1 MKKRWKKT
9 AAAVFMIIALVC
21 LAGVFLIRDSAENL
35 ELTRY
40 TAENAGLPESFA
52 GFKIVQLSDFH
63 GAEFVDDIVA
73 LVKAEKPDIIALT
86 GDFITDGGDLPAV
99 RELAQRLTDICDVYF
114 VSGNHDFA
122 SGKIDEL
129 SDILKACGVKYLR
142 NEYVVLER
150 RGERIVLAG
159 VEDPNSW
166 ADLEPP
172 EEFIGRLRA
181 EFPDDYVALLGH
193 RNYWMEKY
201 PELPVQLVLCGH
213 AHGGIVRIPG
223 IGGLLGTDRTLFPDY
238 EAGKYDNGCYTM
250 IVSRGIGNS
259 VALPRLF
266 NRPEIV
272 GVVLKN

>member
-63 GAEFVDDIVA
+63 GAEFVDDIVT

-172 EEFIGRLRA
+172 EEFIGRLQA
-181 EFPDDYVALLGH
+181 EFPDDYVVLLGH

-201 PELPVQLVLCGH
+201 PELPVQLILCGH

-238 EAGKYDNGCYTM
+238 EAGKYDNGRYTM

-259 VALPRLF
+259 VALPRFF

>member
-1 MKKRWKKT
+1 VKKRWKKT

-63 GAEFVDDIVA
+63 GAEFVDDIVR

-181 EFPDDYVALLGH
+181 EFPDDYVVLLGH

-201 PELPVQLVLCGH
+201 PELPVQLILCGH
-213 AHGGIVRIPG
+213 SHGGIVRIPG

-238 EAGKYDNGCYTM
+238 EAGKYDNGRYTM

-259 VALPRLF
+259 VALPRFF

>member
-21 LAGVFLIRDSAENL
+21 LTGVFLIRDSAENL

-63 GAEFVDDIVA
+63 GAEFVDDIVT

-166 ADLEPP
+166 ADLESP

-181 EFPDDYVALLGH
+181 EFPDDYVVLLGH

-201 PELPVQLVLCGH
+201 PELPVQIILCGH

-238 EAGKYDNGCYTM
+238 EAGKYDNGRYTM

>member
-63 GAEFVDDIVA
+63 GAEFVDDIVT

-201 PELPVQLVLCGH
+201 PELPVQLILCGH

-238 EAGKYDNGCYTM
+238 EAGKYDNGRYTM

-259 VALPRLF
+259 VALPRFF

>member
-1 MKKRWKKT
+1 MRKRIK
-9 AAAVFMIIALVC
+9 ALVIVLLLC
-21 LAGVFLIRDSAENL
+21 ALGAALVLDSARNVQ
-35 ELTRY
+35 LTQY
-40 TAENAGLPESFA
+40 TVASAGLPESFA

-63 GAEFVDDIVA
+63 GAEFVDDIVT

-86 GDFITDGGDLPAV
+86 GDLPAV

-181 EFPDDYVALLGH
+181 EFPDDYVVLLGH

-201 PELPVQLVLCGH
+201 PELPVQLILCGH
-213 AHGGIVRIPG
+213 SHGGIVRIPG

-238 EAGKYDNGCYTM
+238 EAGKYDNGRYTM

-259 VALPRLF
+259 IALPRLF
-266 NRPEIV
+266 NRPEID
-272 GVVLKN
+272 GIVLKN

>member
-1 MKKRWKKT
+1 MRKRIK
-9 AAAVFMIIALVC
+9 ALVIVLLLC
-21 LAGVFLIRDSAENL
+21 ALGAALVLDSARNVQ
-35 ELTRY
+35 LTQY
-40 TAENAGLPESFA
+40 TVASAGLPESFA

-63 GAEFVDDIVA
+63 GAEFVDDIVT

-86 GDFITDGGDLPAV
+86 GDLPAV

-181 EFPDDYVALLGH
+181 EYPDDYVVLLGH

-201 PELPVQLVLCGH
+201 PELPVQLILCGH
-213 AHGGIVRIPG
+213 SHGGIVRIPG

-238 EAGKYDNGCYTM
+238 EAGKYDNGRYTM

-259 VALPRLF
+259 IALPRLF

-272 GVVLKN
+272 GIVLKN

>member
-1 MKKRWKKT
+1 MRKRIK
-9 AAAVFMIIALVC
+9 ALVIVLLLC
-21 LAGVFLIRDSAENL
+21 ALGAALVLDSARNVQ
-35 ELTRY
+35 LTQY
-40 TAENAGLPESFA
+40 TVASAGLPESFA

-63 GAEFVDDIVA
+63 GAEFVDDIVT

-86 GDFITDGGDLPAV
+86 GDLPAV

-181 EFPDDYVALLGH
+181 EFPDDYVVLLGH

-201 PELPVQLVLCGH
+201 PELPVQLILCGH
-213 AHGGIVRIPG
+213 SHGGIVRIPG

-238 EAGKYDNGCYTM
+238 EAGKYDNGRYTM

-272 GVVLKN
+272 GVVLRN

>member
-1 MKKRWKKT
+1 MRKRIK
-9 AAAVFMIIALVC
+9 ALVIVLLLC
-21 LAGVFLIRDSAENL
+21 ALGAALVLDSARNVQ
-35 ELTRY
+35 LTQY
-40 TAENAGLPESFA
+40 TVASAGLPESFA

-63 GAEFVDDIVA
+63 GAEFVDDIVT

-142 NEYVVLER
+142 IEYVVLER

-181 EFPDDYVALLGH
+181 EFPDNYVVLLGH

-201 PELPVQLVLCGH
+201 PELPVQLILCGH

-238 EAGKYDNGCYTM
+238 EAGKYDNGRYTM

-266 NRPEIV
+266 NRPEID
-272 GVVLKN
+272 GIVLKN

>member
-63 GAEFVDDIVA
+63 GAEFVDDIVT

-238 EAGKYDNGCYTM
+238 EAGKYDNGRYTM

-259 VALPRLF
+259 VALPRFF

>member
-63 GAEFVDDIVA
+63 GAEFVDDIVT

-181 EFPDDYVALLGH
+181 EFPDDYVVLLGH

-201 PELPVQLVLCGH
+201 PELPVQLILCGH

-238 EAGKYDNGCYTM
+238 EAGKYDNGRYTM

-259 VALPRLF
+259 VALPRFF